1 MRTIFRN
8 ANLLDGERPAR
19 AGVTVVVEGER
30 ITGVAGPGEAPLAS
44 GGDRDRVIDLAG
56 RTLLPGLILSHY
68 HSTYRDIT
76 IMPEPLGIEKPP
88 GYLMLVAAE
97 NARRALH
104 AGFTGILSAGV
115 VNDNIDAELALA
127 IEEGVVPG
135 PRIVPGGLA
144 LDTTGDYNDTGKY
157 WWRLGN
163 LGAQRF
169 CDGPEEFR
177 KAVREEIKRGVRI
190 IKIFASGGH
199 GVAEDASTRGFASD
213 ELRAIVAAAHQRGV
227 RVRAHCA
234 WRDLIHEC
242 VSEGVDI
249 IDHGD
254 AADAEC
260 LDAMLEHR
268 TFLCP
273 SLYLIKLLLEYRG
286 DVPIATPAQIEAV
299 RREFE
304 GACEMVVKANASG
317 VRLLAGDDYGVLMLP
332 HGSYAAELAF
342 YAKDL
347 GIPPLDVL
355 RWATRHGA
363 EAMGRGEE
371 LGRIVPGA
379 LADLLVVA
387 GDPSVDIALLQDP
400 ARIHAVVKGGSFA
413 VDRLGAG
420 SDKLAP

>member
-1 MRTIFRN
+1 
-8 ANLLDGERPAR
+8 
-19 AGVTVVVEGER
+19 V
-30 ITGVAGPGEAPLAS
+30 
-44 GGDRDRVIDLAG
+44 DLAG

-88 GYLMLVAAE
+88 GYLMLVAAD

-104 AGFTGILSAGV
+104 AGFTGIVSAGV

-127 IEEGVVPG
+127 IEEGVVEG
-135 PRIVPGGLA
+135 PRLLAGGVA
-144 LDTTGDYNDTGKY
+144 LDTTGDYNDTSKY

-169 CDGPEEFR
+169 CDGPDEFR

-199 GVAEDASTRGFASD
+199 GVVEDASTRGFATD
-213 ELRAIVAAAHQRGV
+213 ELRTIVATAHDRGV

-234 WRDLIHEC
+234 WRDLILEC
-242 VSEGVDI
+242 VREGVDI

-260 LDAMLEHR
+260 IDAMLAHR

-273 SLYLIKLLLEYRG
+273 SLYLIKLLLDYRG
-286 DVPIATPAQIEAV
+286 ELPIATPAQLETI
-299 RREFE
+299 RREFD
-304 GACEMVVKANASG
+304 GACEMVAKANAAG
-317 VRLLAGDDYGVLMLP
+317 VRLLIGDDYGILMLP
-332 HGSYAAELAF
+332 HGSYAAELEF
-342 YAKDL
+342 YVKEL
-347 GIPPLDVL
+347 GIAPLDVI

-363 EAMGRGEE
+363 EAMGRGED
-371 LGRIVPGA
+371 LGRIAPGR
-379 LADLLVVA
+379 LADLVVVD
-387 GDPSVDIALLQDP
+387 GDPSVDISVLRDAEKV
-400 ARIHAVVKGGSFA
+400 RAVAKGGKLV
-413 VDRLGAG
+413 VDRL
-420 SDKLAP
+420 

>member
-1 MRTIFRN
+1 MNRTIFRN

-19 AGVTVVVEGER
+19 AGSTVVVEGDR
-30 ITGVAGPGEAPLAS
+30 IGAVSGPGGAPMPAT
-44 GGDRDRVIDLAG
+44 GGSDRVVDLAG

-104 AGFTGILSAGV
+104 AGFTGIVSAGV
-115 VNDNIDAELALA
+115 VNDNVDAELALA
-127 IEEGVVPG
+127 IEEGVVEG
-135 PRIVPGGLA
+135 PRLVPGGLA

-169 CDGPEEFR
+169 CDGPDEFR
-177 KAVREEIKRGVRI
+177 KAVREEIKRGVRM

-199 GVAEDASTRGFASD
+199 GVAEDASTRGFATD

-234 WRDLIHEC
+234 WRDLILEC
-242 VSEGVDI
+242 VREGVDI

-260 LDAMLEHR
+260 IDAMLEHR

-273 SLYLIKLLLEYRG
+273 SLFLIKLLLDYRG
-286 DVPIATPAQIEAV
+286 DVPIATPEQLEGM
-299 RREFE
+299 RREFD
-304 GACEMVVKANASG
+304 GACEMVAKANAAG
-317 VRLLAGDDYGVLMLP
+317 VRLLTGDDYGVLMLP
-332 HGSYAAELAF
+332 HGSYAAELEF
-342 YAKDL
+342 YVKDI
-347 GIPPLDVL
+347 GIAPLDVL

-363 EAMGRGEE
+363 EAMGRGDE
-371 LGRIVPGA
+371 LGAIAPGR
-379 LADLLVVA
+379 LADLVIVD
-387 GDPSVDIALLQDP
+387 GDPSIDIAVLRDP
-400 ARIHAVVKGGSFA
+400 DKIRAVAKGGRLV
-413 VDRLGAG
+413 VDRL
-420 SDKLAP
+420 

>member
-1 MRTIFRN
+1 MSRTIFSN

-30 ITGVAGPGEAPLAS
+30 IAAVVSPGDAPVPAAS
-44 GGDRDRVIDLAG
+44 PRDRVVDLAG

-76 IMPEPLGIEKPP
+76 IMPAPLGIEKPP
-88 GYLMLVAAE
+88 GYLMLVAAD

-104 AGFTGILSAGV
+104 AGFTGIVSAGV

-127 IEEGVVPG
+127 IEEGVVEG
-135 PRIVPGGLA
+135 PRLLPGGVA
-144 LDTTGDYNDTGKY
+144 LDTTGDYNDTSKY

-169 CDGPEEFR
+169 CDGPDEFR

-199 GVAEDASTRGFASD
+199 GVVEDASTRGFATD
-213 ELRAIVAAAHQRGV
+213 ELRTIVTTAHDRGV

-234 WRDLIHEC
+234 WRDLILEC
-242 VSEGVDI
+242 VREGVDI

-260 LDAMLEHR
+260 IDAMLAHR

-273 SLYLIKLLLEYRG
+273 SLYLIKLLLDYRG
-286 DVPIATPAQIEAV
+286 EVPIATPAQLETI
-299 RREFE
+299 RREFD
-304 GACEMVVKANASG
+304 GACEMVAKANAAG
-317 VRLLAGDDYGVLMLP
+317 VRLLIGDDYGVLMLP
-332 HGSYAAELAF
+332 HGSYAAEL
-342 YAKDL
+342 
-347 GIPPLDVL
+347 GIAPLDVI

-363 EAMGRGEE
+363 EAMGRSED
-371 LGRIVPGA
+371 LGRIAPGR
-379 LADLLVVA
+379 LADLVVVD
-387 GDPSVDIALLQDP
+387 GDPSVDISVLRDAEKV
-400 ARIHAVVKGGSFA
+400 RAVAKGGKLV
-413 VDRLGAG
+413 VDRL
-420 SDKLAP
+420 

>member
-1 MRTIFRN
+1 MSRTIFSN
-8 ANLLDGERPAR
+8 ANLLDGDRPAR
-19 AGVTVVVEGER
+19 AGATVVVDGER
-30 ITGVAGPGEAPLAS
+30 IAHVAGPGDAPAPAAQP
-44 GGDRDRVIDLAG
+44 GDRVVDLAG

-88 GYLMLVAAE
+88 GYLMLVAAD
-97 NARRALH
+97 NAQRALH

-127 IEEGVVPG
+127 IEEGVVEG
-135 PRIVPGGLA
+135 PRLVPGGLA
-144 LDTTGDYNDTGKY
+144 LDTTGDYNDTAKY
-157 WWRLGN
+157 WWRLAN

-169 CDGPEEFR
+169 CDGPDEFR

-199 GVAEDASTRGFASD
+199 GVAEDASTRGFAPD

-227 RVRAHCA
+227 PVRAHCA
-234 WRDLIHEC
+234 WRELILEC
-242 VSEGVDI
+242 VREGVDI

-260 LDAMLEHR
+260 IDAMLAHR

-273 SLYLIKLLLEYRG
+273 SLYLIKLLLDYRG
-286 DVPIATPAQIEAV
+286 DVPIATPEQLDAV
-299 RREFE
+299 RREFD
-304 GACEMVVKANASG
+304 GACEMVAKANAAG

-332 HGSYAAELAF
+332 HGRYAAELEF
-342 YAKDL
+342 YVKDL

-355 RWATRHGA
+355 RWATRHGG
-363 EAMGRGEE
+363 EAMGRGGE
-371 LGRIVPGA
+371 LGRIAPGY
-379 LADLLVVA
+379 LADLVVAA
-387 GDPSVDIALLQDP
+387 GDPSSDIAVLQD
-400 ARIHAVVKGGSFA
+400 AGKLHAVIRGGKFA
-413 VDRLGAG
+413 VDRL
-420 SDKLAP
+420 

>member
-1 MRTIFRN
+1 MSRTIFRN
-8 ANLLDGERPAR
+8 ANLLDGDSPAR
-19 AGVTVVVEGER
+19 SGASVAVEGDR
-30 ITGVAGPGEAPLAS
+30 IVAVSGPGDAPLPPAGPG
-44 GGDRDRVIDLAG
+44 DRVVDLAG

-88 GYLMLVAAE
+88 GYLMLVAAD
-97 NARRALH
+97 NVRRALY
-104 AGFTGILSAGV
+104 AGFTGIVSAGV

-135 PRIVPGGLA
+135 PRLVPGGLA

-169 CDGPEEFR
+169 CDGPDEFR

-199 GVAEDASTRGFASD
+199 GVAEDASTRGFATD

-227 RVRAHCA
+227 PVRAHCA
-234 WRDLIHEC
+234 WRDLILEC
-242 VSEGVDI
+242 VREGVDI

-260 LDAMLEHR
+260 IDEMLEHR

-273 SLYLIKLLLEYRG
+273 SLYLVKLLLDYRG
-286 DVPIATPAQIEAV
+286 DVPIATPAQLETV

-304 GACEMVVKANASG
+304 GACEMVAKANAAG
-317 VRLLAGDDYGVLMLP
+317 VRLLAGDDYGILMLP
-332 HGSYAAELAF
+332 HGSYAKELEF
-342 YAKDL
+342 YVKDL
-347 GIPPLDVL
+347 GVPPLDVL

-363 EAMGRGEE
+363 EAMGRADE
-371 LGRIVPGA
+371 LGRIAPGR
-379 LADLLVVA
+379 LADLVVVA
-387 GDPSVDIALLQDP
+387 GDPSSDIAVLQD
-400 ARIHAVVKGGSFA
+400 AAKIHAVMRGGQLA
-413 VDRLGAG
+413 VDRL
-420 SDKLAP
+420 

>member
-1 MRTIFRN
+1 MTRTIFRN
-8 ANLLDGERPAR
+8 ANLLDGDRPAR
-19 AGVTVVVEGER
+19 SGVTVVVDGER
-30 ITGVAGPGEAPLAS
+30 IAQVAAPGDPPAPPARE
-44 GGDRDRVIDLAG
+44 GDRVVDLAG

-88 GYLMLVAAE
+88 GYLMLVAAD

-127 IEEGVVPG
+127 IEEGVVEG
-135 PRIVPGGLA
+135 PRLVPGGLA

-169 CDGPEEFR
+169 CDGPDEFR

-199 GVAEDASTRGFASD
+199 GVAEDASTRGFAAD

-227 RVRAHCA
+227 PVRAHCA
-234 WRDLIHEC
+234 WRDLILEC
-242 VSEGVDI
+242 VRAGVDI

-260 LDAMLEHR
+260 IDAMLEHR

-273 SLYLIKLLLEYRG
+273 SLYLIKLLLDYRG
-286 DVPIATPAQIEAV
+286 DVPIATPAQLEAV
-299 RREFE
+299 RREFD
-304 GACEMVVKANASG
+304 GACEMVAKANAAG
-317 VRLLAGDDYGVLMLP
+317 VRLVTGDDYGVLMLP
-332 HGSYAAELAF
+332 HGSYARELAF
-342 YAKDL
+342 YVKDL
-347 GIPPLDVL
+347 GVPPLDVL

-363 EAMGRGEE
+363 EAMGRGDE
-371 LGRIVPGA
+371 LGRIAPGR
-379 LADLLVVA
+379 LADLVVVA
-387 GDPSVDIALLQDP
+387 GDPSSDIAVLQD
-400 ARIHAVVKGGSFA
+400 AAKLRAVMRGGKLA
-413 VDRLGAG
+413 VDRLGTPA
-420 SDKLAP
+420 DA